1 LKTALVI
8 NPYVCDFKLYDEWM
22 HPLGLYLLI
31 SRLQS
36 AGFHTR
42 YINCLQP
49 KDDAKKFGTAQF
61 PEIEIE
67 KPPLYSTI
75 KRRYKLY
82 GISAQ
87 TFKTQLEQCP
97 APDIICIGS
106 MMTYWLNGVNETI
119 RQVREVYPETPI
131 AVGGIGATLFGDYI
145 RGCHHH
151 NVFVVDKEIN
161 AAGIELSPRIFKQ
174 SKQDISLLDGLKLVE
189 KSRHSPV
196 LSTLGC
202 PLSCEYCA
210 SKFLQPDFL
219 IRPVKYVYEEIR
231 FMADKHGVR
240 DFAFYD
246 DALLA
251 EPQKTIIPL
260 AKELGTLKNELR
272 FHTPNGL
279 HLKYINTEVLHYFKI
294 LNIADLRFGY
304 ESSGT
309 RYRRATGQKISQDI
323 LREKAALL
331 NDAGLLQI
339 SAAYVMAGLPDQ
351 TVENVF
357 EEIDTVNSLGL
368 MAKPVF
374 VSPVPGTKMF
384 EYYSKRYP
392 QITADPL
399 WHNDTF
405 FITKLDG
412 WNEEAVNS
420 VKMRC
425 KLKTGND

>member
-1 LKTALVI
+1 MIKTALVI

-22 HPLGLYLLI
+22 HPIGLYLLI

-36 AGFHTR
+36 AGFNTR
-42 YINCLQP
+42 YINCLKP
-49 KDDAKKFGTAQF
+49 IDEAKKFGTARF
-61 PEIEIE
+61 PWIEIE
-67 KPPLYSTI
+67 KPPLYNTI

-82 GISAQ
+82 GISAE
-87 TFKTQLEQCP
+87 TFKSQLEQRP
-97 APDIICIGS
+97 APDVICIGS

-119 RQVREVYPETPI
+119 RLVREVHPETPI
-131 AVGGIGATLFGDYI
+131 AVGGIGAALFGGYI
-145 RGCHHH
+145 RSCHHNN

-161 AAGIELSPRIFKQ
+161 IAGTALSPRIFKQ
-174 SKQDISLLDGLKLVE
+174 SGHEDVSLLNGLKLAE
-189 KSRHSPV
+189 THRHGPV

-210 SKFLQPDFL
+210 SKHLQPDFL
-219 IRPVKYVYEEIR
+219 IRPVKHVYEEIK
-231 FMADKHGVR
+231 FMAEERGVR

-246 DALLA
+246 DALLV
-251 EPQKTIIPL
+251 EPQKTVIPL
-260 AKELGTLKNELR
+260 AQKLGSLKNELR

-279 HLKYINTEVLHYFKI
+279 HLKYVNNEILDCFKLMNT
-294 LNIADLRFGY
+294 ATLRFGY
-304 ESSGT
+304 ESSIA

-323 LREKAALL
+323 LKEKVTLL
-331 NDAGLLQI
+331 NGAGLLQI

-357 EEIDTVNSLGL
+357 DEIDMVNSLGL

-374 VSPVPGTKMF
+374 VSPVPGTAVFK
-384 EYYSKRYP
+384 YYSERYP

-405 FITKLDG
+405 FITKLEG
-412 WNEEAVNS
+412 WDEEAVNA
-420 VKMRC
+420 VKRRC
-425 KLKTGND
+425 RERG